1 MTTNISKRRAAVF
14 PLGHRSSKNKK
25 VNLCFQRVNENT
37 TRAGRGVRCLVLS
50 RMILIRQYKD
60 FTH

>member
-37 TRAGRGVRCLVLS
+37 TRAGRGGEMPCTEQND
-50 RMILIRQYKD
+50 ID
-60 FTH
+60 